1 MRDMTQ
7 SGPGSL
13 IRYKDFFFHFYPSS
27 CLPANI
33 LRLYVP
39 GNLWKGFGIIMPACG
54 KKGFMPGGSIPAMEV
69 ARGWTRPASPNGFPN
84 CSCAAA
90 AEDEGMLGARPATGE
105 VGSETGDTEDCGWLQ
120 GASVTYRGARH

>member
-1 MRDMTQ
+1 
-7 SGPGSL
+7 
-13 IRYKDFFFHFYPSS
+13 
-27 CLPANI
+27 
-33 LRLYVP
+33 
-39 GNLWKGFGIIMPACG
+39 MPACG

-120 GASVTYRGARH
+120 GASVTYRGAHVTKYCCVTWGSAGRVTGPC